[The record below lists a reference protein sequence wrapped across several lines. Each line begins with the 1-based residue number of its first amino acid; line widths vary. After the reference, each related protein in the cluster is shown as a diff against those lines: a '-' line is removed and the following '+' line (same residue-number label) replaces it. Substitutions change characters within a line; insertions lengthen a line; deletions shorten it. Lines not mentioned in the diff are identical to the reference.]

1 MTPAFNYVNIANV
14 IGLEFLSRRRRILSR
29 RNVTRGEERGEM
41 ALLAEAT
48 NLTGV
53 ACCWIFSPN
62 QLRGTLSYSL
72 VEWNI

>member
-1 MTPAFNYVNIANV
+1 MTPAFNCVNIANV
-14 IGLEFLSRRRRILSR
+14 IGLEFLSRRRKIISR

-41 ALLAEAT
+41 ALLADAT

-62 QLRGTLSYSL
+62 QQQQQILLKIGK
-72 VEWNI
+72 